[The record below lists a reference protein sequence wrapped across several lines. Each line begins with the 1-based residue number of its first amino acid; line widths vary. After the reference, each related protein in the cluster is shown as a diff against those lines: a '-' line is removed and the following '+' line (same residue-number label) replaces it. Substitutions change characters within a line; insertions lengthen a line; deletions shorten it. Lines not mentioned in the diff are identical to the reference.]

1 MAVMILIFT
10 PSRSCSLL
18 SHEAGCSCDGAG
30 WAVALRGHPVFLP
43 LPCCRPARPTLLM
56 QCLGDVAGTGLIL
69 THSSL
74 PVLLGCR
81 QAGPLS
87 PGSLWVLRLQP
98 DLPQSVYGHK
108 LLVFKPSKMVL
119 PFVSGVSKLAPN
131 GSPSLCGREMGPWG
145 CTGVPAGTP
154 LGALRCSVGEMQSLL
169 FWRPFKQL
177 LALTGLK
184 PAAVWGRLSLPQGQ

>member
-1 MAVMILIFT
+1 M
-10 PSRSCSLL
+10 
-18 SHEAGCSCDGAG
+18 
-30 WAVALRGHPVFLP
+30 FLP

-74 PVLLGCR
+74 PVLPGCR

-98 DLPQSVYGHK
+98 DLPQPVYGHK

-131 GSPSLCGREMGPWG
+131 AWTATSP
-145 CTGVPAGTP
+145 
-154 LGALRCSVGEMQSLL
+154 
-169 FWRPFKQL
+169 
-177 LALTGLK
+177 
-184 PAAVWGRLSLPQGQ
+184 RLSLIVWEGDGALGVHRSACRDSPGGTQMLCR